1 MSSQISFFDGEKT
14 WPKSSFGDLDM
25 VEHGSTAT
33 DILCSH
39 VLLANSPDVLV
50 ILDTSEHAQLSSEP
64 AIGESHIRFY
74 AGSSIIVDERK
85 IGTLSIFDTS
95 PRSQFNYD
103 DRMNLLDLAQSIGD
117 VVSSHREA
125 RIHCQFD
132 QSKLIHHMIHT
143 ISAPLQ
149 ALDAQLEVLREEY
162 ASLKR
167 AFENARKV
175 TIDCRADLAIRQL
188 DIASGHIKLITG
200 GATLLE
206 DYISKTRS
214 YCESQAYAGRYGVVC
229 SLLEIISKLK
239 QLSYSIFGHGIITW
253 RVHDNLAKHR
263 GSIRCFPESFFAAM
277 LVSLGQVVG
286 AATVKVEVG
295 YLSKQPEQTV
305 AKAPSADTPTSQEEK
320 QSPEES
326 PANASTAAGTL
337 QSGVVFCE
345 ISSASAVIPGRQRA
359 QKTHLIHYD
368 HSNFRVLCALLERVG
383 GGSNHYCTKHGVCIY
398 SFWLPIILGEDSNT
412 NNEAVDF
419 VLNTQRSETGL
430 ASPHSHLFN
439 SYLLYHDLTS
449 ESSASMTDSRLRS
462 GDIEKSK
469 SRTSFTDKLLNTVHN
484 RRASRIQEVDE
495 SHMGPTEGETLR
507 AVVISK
513 SVVARKMLRRLLESN
528 GCSVMTAT
536 DGKEG
541 LTILRTVAFHLAI
554 VDFILPIYDGLITM
568 KYYKLWETRNRPNE
582 PIMMVGMADADK
594 ELIEGQVGDA
604 YENGMHVFVT
614 KPLTPSYIKEIVTC
628 LREGMAYEYIEK
640 HKEQAFATTEM
651 PCENNARKS
660 WGMLKFFACCFAE

>member
-1 MSSQISFFDGEKT
+1 
-14 WPKSSFGDLDM
+14 
-25 VEHGSTAT
+25 
-33 DILCSH
+33 
-39 VLLANSPDVLV
+39 
-50 ILDTSEHAQLSSEP
+50 
-64 AIGESHIRFY
+64 
-74 AGSSIIVDERK
+74 
-85 IGTLSIFDTS
+85 
-95 PRSQFNYD
+95 
-103 DRMNLLDLAQSIGD
+103 MNLLDLAKSISD

-125 RIHCQFD
+125 RIHQQFD

-143 ISAPLQ
+143 VNTPLQ
-149 ALDAQLEVLREEY
+149 ALDAQLDVLRAEY
-162 ASLKR
+162 ASLKH
-167 AFENARKV
+167 AFETARKV
-175 TIDCRADLAIRQL
+175 TLDCRADLAIRQL
-188 DIASGHIKLITG
+188 DIASGHIKLITQ

-206 DYISKTRS
+206 DHISSTRS
-214 YCESQAYAGRYGVVC
+214 HSNSQAYAGKYGVTC
-229 SLLEIISKLK
+229 SLLEIIAKLK
-239 QLSYSIFGHGIITW
+239 QLSYSIFGHSVITW

-286 AATVKVEVG
+286 AATVKVEIG
-295 YLSKQPEQTV
+295 YLSKQPEQAV

-320 QSPEES
+320 QSAAAAEP
-326 PANASTAAGTL
+326 PASASTGAAAAL

-345 ISSASAVIPGRQRA
+345 ISSASAVIPGRQRG

-368 HSNFRVLCALLERVG
+368 HTNFRVLCALLERVG

-398 SFWLPIILGEDSNT
+398 SFWLPIILGGDQTASND
-412 NNEAVDF
+412 AVDF
-419 VLNTQRSETGL
+419 VLNTQRSEAGL

-449 ESSASMTDSRLRS
+449 ESSASMTDPRLRS

-469 SRTSFTDKLLNTVHN
+469 SRTSFTEKLLNTVHN

-495 SHMGPTEGETLR
+495 SHIGPAEGETLR
-507 AVVISK
+507 AVIISK

-528 GCSVMTAT
+528 GCTVMTAT

-554 VDFILPIYDGLITM
+554 VDFTLPIYDGLITM
-568 KYYKLWETRNRPNE
+568 KYYKLWEARNRPNE

-594 ELIEGQVGDA
+594 EVINDQVADA

-614 KPLTPSYIKEIVTC
+614 KPLTPPYVKEIVAC
-628 LREGMAYEYIEK
+628 LRDGTAYEYIEK
-640 HKEQAFATTEM
+640 HREQAFAVKEEPHETD
-651 PCENNARKS
+651 AKS
-660 WGMLKFFACCFAE
+660 TRSILKLLTCCFAN